1 MKKSKAIITLVVTL
15 LVTAALGYVA
25 ICGIGSE
32 KAGAA
37 SQIKQGLDLAGGV
50 SITYQVVGDEDPSDE
65 DMSDTVYKLQS
76 RDLQYRS
83 IGIQRRFRQNQH
95 RNSGCI

>member
-37 SQIKQGLDLAGGV
+37 SQIQQKTSNWD
-50 SITYQVVGDEDPSDE
+50 STWQVVSA
-65 DMSDTVYKLQS
+65 LLI
-76 RDLQYRS
+76 R
-83 IGIQRRFRQNQH
+83 
-95 RNSGCI
+95 

>member
-50 SITYQVVGDEDPSDE
+50 
-65 DMSDTVYKLQS
+65 K
-76 RDLQYRS
+76 
-83 IGIQRRFRQNQH
+83 IGRASCRERV
-95 RNSGCI
+95 

>member
-50 SITYQVVGDEDPSDE
+50 SITYQVVGDEAAE
-65 DMSDTVYKLQS
+65 KS

>member
-15 LVTAALGYVA
+15 LVTAALGYVT

-65 DMSDTVYKLQS
+65 DMSDTVYKLQK

>member
-50 SITYQVVGDEDPSDE
+50 SITY
-65 DMSDTVYKLQS
+65 
-76 RDLQYRS
+76 
-83 IGIQRRFRQNQH
+83 
-95 RNSGCI
+95 

>member
-65 DMSDTVYKLQS
+65 DMSDTVYKLH
-76 RDLQYRS
+76 RLTAKEMPT
-83 IGIQRRFRQNQH
+83 IHIQAMVRQVIH
-95 RNSGCI
+95 